1 MMSKLLPSQLTEE
14 EILAL
19 LDSDDAEEQTVEI
32 FNYKDDI
39 VPFLSFYN
47 ITPGNTLVSKKLL
60 YKLYKT
66 YSKHPLEERSF
77 NINVGQFV
85 APTGAHYN
93 INLDN
98 FAISNHLYKAEKTR
112 DKTKSLKFQKH
123 FEWFLTEKTVK
134 RGTKW
139 IEGFILFFIY
149 KDFCKSRRVNHKLGY
164 INFHKFLKLHF
175 QYKRLRGNRALFFK
189 IDENTFNIFS
199 KDECD
204 KIRKARSEKET
215 RWSKKE
221 ASSGTEKVSS

>member
-1 MMSKLLPSQLTEE
+1 MTSKFLPSQLTEE

-19 LDSDDAEEQTVEI
+19 LDSDDVGEETVEI
-32 FNYKDDI
+32 FNYTDDI

-47 ITPGNTLVSKKLL
+47 ITPGNTPVSKKLI

-66 YSKHPLEERSF
+66 YSKHPLDERNF
-77 NINVGQFV
+77 NVQTGQFLSV
-85 APTGAHYN
+85 QHSYYN
-93 INLDN
+93 VNLDN

-112 DKTKSLKFQKH
+112 DKTKSLTYQKH
-123 FEWFLTEKTVK
+123 FDWFLTERKVE

-149 KDFCKSRRVNHKLGY
+149 KDFCRSRRVNPRLGY
-164 INFHKFLKLHF
+164 VNFHKFLKLHL
-175 QYKRLRGNRALFFK
+175 QHKRIKGNRALFFK

-204 KIRKARSEKET
+204 KIRIARQKTRRIEKTGE
-215 RWSKKE
+215 SKTE
-221 ASSGTEKVSS
+221 EISS